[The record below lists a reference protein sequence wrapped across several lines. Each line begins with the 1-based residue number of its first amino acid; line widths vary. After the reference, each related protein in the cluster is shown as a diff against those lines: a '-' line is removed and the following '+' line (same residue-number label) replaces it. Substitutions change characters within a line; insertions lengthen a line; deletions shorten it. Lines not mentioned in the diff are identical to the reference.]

1 MTMDLFTDMNLEPA
15 PLPAIHF
22 NTTNLAG
29 AELKKATRKA
39 TSQMALVLA
48 SMQRLKKAGPSDVY
62 TELGGAIL
70 LTSVRARMNTL
81 TNNGELVKTNEKQ
94 EGMNEAHEY
103 VWTLPKE
110 QAA

>member
-1 MTMDLFTDMNLEPA
+1 MDLFTDMNLEPA

-29 AELKKATRKA
+29 SELKKATRKA

-62 TELGGAIL
+62 RELGGAFL
-70 LTSVRARMNTL
+70 LTSVRARM
-81 TNNGELVKTNEKQ
+81 TNLSDNGELVKTTEKQ
-94 EGMNEAHEY
+94 LGMNGADEY
-103 VWTLPKE
+103 LWTLPKE
-110 QAA
+110 QEA